1 MKFLCSAC
9 ERLAAFSGFRT
20 EGEFLVLRCS
30 RCGVESRSRASTVD
44 GPGGL
49 TAAAP
54 GPVSPDPRRLGRK
67 PAVVS
72 ISSALA
78 EAARADPFEVPEG
91 HCPKCIALRPAPASS
106 CAQCG
111 LVFANFKREE
121 VEPSA
126 SIADQFQQLLSQWE
140 DVGGHDR
147 VLQTAL
153 IRGELASVGRLYR
166 IRLAHVPQDPYAAR
180 GRDEVLRLATA
191 SSTGLAKAASAEA
204 GGVAWRWKYALLI
217 TILAACAV
225 TFFALYRQLH
235 SVAS

>member
-1 MKFLCSAC
+1 MKFLCGAC
-9 ERLAAFSGFRT
+9 ERLTAFSAFRM
-20 EGEFLVLRCS
+20 EGDFLVLRCS
-30 RCGVESRSRASTVD
+30 RCGVESRSRAASVD

-49 TAAAP
+49 IAASPAP
-54 GPVSPDPRRLGRK
+54 VAPDPRKPGRK

-78 EAARADPFEVPEG
+78 EAARANPFEVPEG
-91 HCPKCIALRPAPASS
+91 HCPKCIAARPALASS

-126 SIADQFQQLLSQWE
+126 SVAEQFQSLLSQWE
-140 DVGGHDR
+140 DVEAHDR

-166 IRLAHVPQDPYAAR
+166 IRLAHVPQDPYASR

-191 SSTGLAKAASAEA
+191 SSTGLTQETSAEA
-204 GGVAWRWKYALLI
+204 GGGAGRWKYALLI
-217 TILAACAV
+217 AILAACAV
-225 TFFALYRQLH
+225 TFVALFRQLH

>member
-9 ERLAAFSGFRT
+9 ERVTAFSGFRT
-20 EGEFLVLRCS
+20 EGDFLVLRCS
-30 RCGVESRSRASTVD
+30 RCGVESRSRASTID
-44 GPGGL
+44 SPGGL
-49 TAAAP
+49 TTAVA
-54 GPVSPDPRRLGRK
+54 GPVSADSRKLGRK

-78 EAARADPFEVPEG
+78 EAAKANPFEVPEG
-91 HCPKCIALRPAPASS
+91 HCPKCIAVRPALASS

-140 DVGGHDR
+140 DVGGHDTM
-147 VLQTAL
+147 LQTAL
-153 IRGELASVGRLYR
+153 IGGELASVGRLYR

-204 GGVAWRWKYALLI
+204 GGGVGRWKYVLLI
-217 TILAACAV
+217 AILAACAV

>member
-1 MKFLCSAC
+1 
-9 ERLAAFSGFRT
+9 
-20 EGEFLVLRCS
+20 
-30 RCGVESRSRASTVD
+30 
-44 GPGGL
+44 
-49 TAAAP
+49 
-54 GPVSPDPRRLGRK
+54 
-67 PAVVS
+67 VVS

-78 EAARADPFEVPEG
+78 EAARANPFEVPEG
-91 HCPKCIALRPAPASS
+91 HCPKCIAVRPASASS

-126 SIADQFQQLLSQWE
+126 SIAEQFQQLLSQWE
-140 DVGGHDR
+140 DGGGHDR

-204 GGVAWRWKYALLI
+204 GGGMGRWKYVLLI
-217 TILAACAV
+217 AILAACAV